1 MFMEGYSIFNQSLVG
16 FKHQQAHYQNEDHCD
31 SYQDQ
36 NIKMIAIADGH
47 GAREC
52 FRSCIGSKIATDT
65 ALDML
70 KIFSNTV
77 EEYNL
82 LPNLHK
88 YDQRDVLIR
97 ELIHDL
103 IEMWNNRVHEH
114 IKEYPIQ
121 EEEYMQAKTLSTIYQ
136 KGKYLTNIYGTTLLC
151 ALVSKE
157 YILILQ
163 QGDGCCLVIDEDGNF
178 IEPVEKDDLCVR
190 HMTTSLCDKDAD
202 KRMRY
207 VYYDMKDKHVGA
219 IYLATDG
226 LTDSFSD
233 DIQMRA
239 FFAELSKELVKLDPG
254 REGAYL
260 RPLMNRISEYGSKDD
275 ITLAGIINRD
285 VLKPVNEYIDLV
297 TKKAMDHR
305 KMVEAQKQWLAY
317 GNQKK
322 QLNETFAQLQ
332 NEIDEWDHKIAL
344 AQEEKARIFRKI
356 EELGKKHSQVISEEK
371 QAKEY
376 LETCMDA
383 CKQVEI
389 ELQRKE

>member
-1 MFMEGYSIFNQSLVG
+1 MRMDGYSVFNQSLIG
-16 FKHQQAHYQNEDHCD
+16 FKHQQAQYQNEDSCD

-52 FRSCIGSKIATDT
+52 FRSGIGSKIATDT

-77 EEYNL
+77 EKYNL

-88 YDQRDVLIR
+88 YDQRDILIR

-103 IEMWNNRVHEH
+103 IEMWSNRVHEH
-114 IKEYPIQ
+114 IKKFPIQ
-121 EEEYMQAKTLSTIYQ
+121 EEEYLQAKTLSTVYQ
-136 KGKYLTNIYGTTLLC
+136 KGRYLTNIYGTTLLC
-151 ALVSKE
+151 ALVSKD

-163 QGDGCCLVIDEDGNF
+163 QGDGCCLMIDEDGNF

-202 KRMRY
+202 RRMRY
-207 VYYDMKDKHVGA
+207 VFYEMKDKKVGA
-219 IYLATDG
+219 IYLSTDG

-233 DIQMRA
+233 DIQLRA
-239 FFAELSKELVKLDPG
+239 FFAELSKELVKLDSG

-260 RPLMNRISEYGSKDD
+260 RPLMNQISEYGSKDD
-275 ITLAGIINRD
+275 ISIAGIINRD

-297 TKKAMDHR
+297 TKKAKDHR
-305 KMVEAQKQWLAY
+305 KMIEAQKQWLSFTS
-317 GNQKK
+317 QKK
-322 QLNETFAQLQ
+322 QLNETFIQLQ
-332 NEIDEWDHKIAL
+332 NEIEECDKKIAQI
-344 AQEEKARIFRKI
+344 QEEKEKIFRKV
-356 EELGKKHSQVISEEK
+356 EELGIKHSQIISSEK